1 MQDTSLLELFE
12 TALGR
17 PRPQQA
23 ELPIADRAFEVERCP
38 IAVAEPEPLE
48 PSPPP
53 PELTAF
59 LPRRLRLVTPSLLV
73 SIALHATPVA
83 GLLAWS
89 SGGPEIP
96 QPVPVQLVVVQPPP
110 LPPPPKEEK
119 APPRGPLAS
128 EDTGK
133 MAAPPDTVIAK
144 PTPPPPPPAEP
155 VAAPKEM
162 KLAEIPPPPP
172 KPKPKPK
179 PQVQPAVL
187 RETPRPAPPLPPE
200 PRPPARAPQPE
211 PVLTNAPKN
220 ARYPGPAATRDDY
233 LAYLV
238 TLTRQ
243 HIDLLPRAF
252 LADRRGETVL
262 TILVLGDGTIARI
275 SVRESS
281 GYPDIDQRIEQMVQ
295 AVGRFPPLPQWYQQP
310 AMDLTLRLRFP
321 EAITE

>member
-17 PRPQQA
+17 PRPQERPLSVMDTPLDF
-23 ELPIADRAFEVERCP
+23 ELCP
-38 IAVAEPEPLE
+38 IAVAEPEPIE

-53 PELTAF
+53 PEFAAL
-59 LPRRLRLVTPSLLV
+59 LPRRVRLVTPGLLV
-73 SIALHATPVA
+73 SIALHITPVA

-89 SGGPEIP
+89 SAVPEIR
-96 QPVPVQLVVVQPPP
+96 QPVPVELVVMHPPP
-110 LPPPPKEEK
+110 LPQPPKQEK
-119 APPRGPLAS
+119 PPPRGPLAS

-133 MAAPPDTVIAK
+133 MAAPPDTLIAK

-187 RETPRPAPPLPPE
+187 RETPKPAPPLPPE
-200 PRPPARAPQPE
+200 PRPPARAPQPD
-211 PVLTNAPKN
+211 PVLTNAPRN
-220 ARYPGPAATRDDY
+220 AHYPGPAATRDDY

-243 HIDLLPRAF
+243 HIDLLPRAV

-281 GYPDIDQRIEQMVQ
+281 GYPDIDERIEKMVQ
-295 AVGRFPPLPQWYQQP
+295 AVGHFPPLPQWYQQP

-321 EAITE
+321 EAVNE

>member
-1 MQDTSLLELFE
+1 MQDTSLLDLFE
-12 TALGR
+12 TTLGR
-17 PRPQQA
+17 PRPPERTLPRA
-23 ELPIADRAFEVERCP
+23 EPDLVLCP
-38 IAVAEPEPLE
+38 IAAADPEPIE

-53 PELTAF
+53 PELAAL

-89 SGGPEIP
+89 GTAPETH
-96 QPVPVQLVVVQPPP
+96 QPVPVELVVMQPPP
-110 LPPPPKEEK
+110 LPPPPKQEK

-133 MAAPPDTVIAK
+133 MAAPPDTLIAK

-187 RETPRPAPPLPPE
+187 REITKPAPPLPPE

-211 PVLTNAPKN
+211 PVLSNAPRN

-243 HIDLLPRAF
+243 HIDLLPRTF

-262 TILVLGDGTIARI
+262 TILGSATARSRAFRSGKVRVIRILTSGSRRWCRRSAIFRPCRNGT
-275 SVRESS
+275 SS
-281 GYPDIDQRIEQMVQ
+281 R
-295 AVGRFPPLPQWYQQP
+295 QW
-310 AMDLTLRLRFP
+310 
-321 EAITE
+321 I

>member
-17 PRPQQA
+17 PRPPERPLPSA
-23 ELPIADRAFEVERCP
+23 ELDSELCP
-38 IAVAEPEPLE
+38 IPVAEPEPIE
-48 PSPPP
+48 HGRPP
-53 PELTAF
+53 PELAAL
-59 LPRRLRLVTPSLLV
+59 LPRRFRLVTPSLLV
-73 SIALHATPVA
+73 SVALHGLPAA

-89 SGGPEIP
+89 STVPEIP
-96 QPVPVQLVVVQPPP
+96 QPVPVELVVVQPPP

-133 MAAPPDTVIAK
+133 MAAPPDTLIAK

-187 RETPRPAPPLPPE
+187 RETVKPAPPLPPE

-211 PVLTNAPKN
+211 PVLSNAPRN

-243 HIDLLPRAF
+243 HIDLLPRTV

-275 SVRESS
+275 SIRESS
-281 GYPDIDQRIEQMVQ
+281 GYPDIDERIEKMVQ

-321 EAITE
+321 EAVDE

>member
-12 TALGR
+12 SALGR
-17 PRPQQA
+17 PRPPEQPLADA
-23 ELPIADRAFEVERCP
+23 ETPLDFDLCP
-38 IAVAEPEPLE
+38 IEVVEPEPIE
-48 PSPPP
+48 PVRPP
-53 PELTAF
+53 PELAAL
-59 LPRRLRLVTPSLLV
+59 LPRRVRLVTPALLV
-73 SIALHATPVA
+73 SIGLHVTPLA
-83 GLLAWS
+83 GLLAWGS
-89 SGGPEIP
+89 AAPEAP
-96 QPVPVQLVVVQPPP
+96 VLPVPVELVVVQPPP
-110 LPPPPKEEK
+110 APAPKQEK
-119 APPRGPLAS
+119 PPPRGPLAS

-155 VAAPKEM
+155 VVATKEM
-162 KLAEIPPPPP
+162 KVAEIPPPPP

-179 PQVQPAVL
+179 PQIQPAVL
-187 RETPRPAPPLPPE
+187 RETPKPAPPLPPE

-211 PVLTNAPKN
+211 PVLSNAPRN

-243 HIDLLPRAF
+243 HIDLLPRVF

-262 TILVLGDGTIARI
+262 AILVLGDGTLARI
-275 SVRESS
+275 SIRESS
-281 GYPDIDQRIEQMVQ
+281 GYPDIDERIEKMVQ

-321 EAITE
+321 EAINE

>member
-1 MQDTSLLELFE
+1 MQDTSLLDLFE
-12 TALGR
+12 TTLGR
-17 PRPQQA
+17 PRPPERTLPRA
-23 ELPIADRAFEVERCP
+23 EPDLVLCP
-38 IAVAEPEPLE
+38 IAAADPEPIE

-53 PELTAF
+53 PELAAL

-89 SGGPEIP
+89 GTAPETH
-96 QPVPVQLVVVQPPP
+96 QPVPVELVVMQP
-110 LPPPPKEEK
+110 LPPPPKQEK

-133 MAAPPDTVIAK
+133 MAAPPDTLIAK

-187 RETPRPAPPLPPE
+187 REITKPAPPLPPE

-211 PVLTNAPKN
+211 PVLSNAPRN

-243 HIDLLPRAF
+243 HIDLLPRTF

-275 SVRESS
+275 SIRESS
-281 GYPDIDQRIEQMVQ
+281 GYPDIDERIEKMVQ
-295 AVGRFPPLPQWYQQP
+295 AVGHFPPLPQWYQQP

-321 EAITE
+321 EAVSE